1 MSPRPR
7 MGEIGIIAALPGEL
21 KPLVREWPRTDQV
34 HIGFLELG
42 KGGAMRCLAAAEGMG
57 TFAAARSFAAL
68 RAASPAITTLVSY
81 GWAGALTNRV
91 DAPGVYTVGEVVD
104 ARTGER
110 FATAAEG
117 AGPRLVTLDHVARR
131 AEKPALAGKYG
142 AALVD
147 MEAATVGRLARAHG
161 LGFLCLR
168 GVSDGVDDDLP
179 DFNRF
184 LGRDGQLRMGRFV
197 LHALGR
203 PGSWGTL
210 AEMGR
215 NSRAA
220 AEALAQALPR
230 ELAWARLVL

>member
-1 MSPRPR
+1 MS
-7 MGEIGIIAALPGEL
+7 EIGIIAAFPGEL

-34 HIGFLELG
+34 HIGFIRIG
-42 KGGAMRCLAAAEGMG
+42 NMGAVRCLAAAEGMG
-57 TFAAARSFAAL
+57 QFAAARSFAAL
-68 RAASPAITTLVSY
+68 RAASPAITTVVSY
-81 GWAGALTNRV
+81 GWAGALTDQV
-91 DAPGVYTVGEVVD
+91 EAPGVYTVGEVVD

-117 AGPRLVTLDHVARR
+117 AGPRLVTVDHVARR
-131 AEKPALAGKYG
+131 AEKPALAERYG

-161 LGFLCLR
+161 LGFLCIR
-168 GVSDGVDDDLP
+168 GVSDGVNADLP

-184 LGRDGQLRMGRFV
+184 LGPDGQLRTGRFV
-197 LHALGR
+197 LHALIQ
-203 PGSWGTL
+203 PGSWGAL
-210 AEMGR
+210 AELGR

-220 AEALAQALPR
+220 AEALAEALPR

>member
-1 MSPRPR
+1 MEQ
-7 MGEIGIIAALPGEL
+7 EIGIIAALPGEL

-34 HIGFLELG
+34 FIGRI
-42 KGGAMRCLAAAEGMG
+42 GGRRCLAAAEGMG
-57 TFAAARSFAAL
+57 AFAAARSFAAL

-81 GWAGALTNRV
+81 GWAGALNHRV
-91 DAPGVYTVGEVVD
+91 EAPGVYTAGEVVD

-117 AGPRLVTLDHVARR
+117 AGLRLVTLDHVARR
-131 AEKPALAGKYG
+131 EEKPGLAERYG

-161 LGFLCLR
+161 LGFLCIR
-168 GVSDGVDDDLP
+168 AVSDGADADLP

-184 LGRDGQLRMGRFV
+184 LGRDGQLRMGRFL
-197 LHALGR
+197 LHALAR
-203 PGSWGTL
+203 PGAWGPL
-210 AEMGR
+210 AELAR
-215 NSRAA
+215 DSRAA
-220 AEALAQALPR
+220 AEALAEALPR